1 MNKRKKLRNIRPKA
15 LFGIGETGAL
25 IALTA
30 AEVAGHAGQAAAQYF
45 AAKSQGE
52 NMLKQSQM
60 QVDALKE
67 QNENNNQLQRDMM
80 QFTKEQN
87 DETRR
92 IMMENNMNNQLL
104 AGSLATQDRR
114 EASKTVLKNGGRKRR
129 KLRNAYSSLQ
139 GGNIPFRVTDGGTT
153 IPIGQTPEGYDVYQ
167 VLGDSHK
174 QYHKA
179 QGGKYKSGVGI
190 KYPDGETIEVEGG
203 EKQIVT
209 PNDALVLSNQTFIE
223 PSSGLPFNPSEA
235 VDYGMDPLQAHA
247 TQEFIKDYYGLSD
260 DGSNKTPVKRRLRSC
275 GGCTIPIRRRAKNG
289 TRKEIAS
296 VTNRKK
302 ASLGSWLKSGSW
314 TVAPTIGAVG
324 NFLGAGLS
332 SLGLGLGSSYLG
344 RRVGQAGDLLANA
357 YGQLQ
362 GVNMSDVFGDNARAS
377 FNTGFYMPAV
387 RSSYVNVN
395 PQIEKASRDNRL
407 QLRGINN
414 NTLSSAARLQRSGM
428 SNAALDETRSKYFAD
443 KANREERIKQ
453 ANLDAIN
460 EAGETNAGLS
470 IEYLKDFSAQRADLA
485 KFNANVANERILGA
499 AEARANA
506 MQTRGQIGAQAMQG
520 IGNALGSAVSQ
531 SALGFANAYN
541 DKLTRDYELDLA
553 KLGANQEGLTT
564 WYANS
569 KNVSD
574 SEAYDYAINLIESAK
589 TTSGPARANAI
600 KNANIILSSRGY
612 PTVDEYNLFNYRY
625 NDLSRTNLRNI
636 KPMYNFNLPTG
647 LGGVRL
653 S

>member
-1 MNKRKKLRNIRPKA
+1 MAKRKKLRSTRPKA
-15 LFGIGETGAL
+15 LFGE
-25 IALTA
+25 
-30 AEVAGHAGQAAAQYF
+30 AAAIAAQTV
-45 AAKSQGE
+45 AQIANAALQAQATRDSARTQADSVLENAKSQAE
-52 NMLKQSQM
+52 AMRQ
-60 QVDALKE
+60 
-67 QNENNNQLQRDMM
+67 QNENNTKLQTQMM
-80 QFTKEQN
+80 EFTKSQN
-87 DETRR
+87 DQNRQ
-92 IMMENNMNNQLL
+92 IMKDMQMNMQLT
-104 AGSLATQDRR
+104 AGAQSARDRR
-114 EASKTVLKNGGRKRR
+114 EASKIVLKRGGSARR
-129 KLRNAYSSLQ
+129 ELRDAYSSLQ

-223 PSSGLPFNPSEA
+223 PSTGLPFNPSEA
-235 VDYGMDPLQAHA
+235 VDYGMDPIQAHA

-260 DGSNKTPVKRRLRSC
+260 DGSNKTPVKRRLRSG
-275 GGCTIPIRRRAKNG
+275 GGCIIPIRRRAKNG

-302 ASLGSWLKSGSW
+302 ASLGTWLKSGSW

-324 NFLGAGLS
+324 NILGAGLS

-407 QLRGINN
+407 QLRGINS

-443 KANREERIKQ
+443 KANREEQIKQ
-453 ANLDAIN
+453 TNLDAIN
-460 EAGETNAGLS
+460 EAGKTNAGLS

-485 KFNANVANERILGA
+485 KFNANIANERILGA

-506 MQTRGQIGAQAMQG
+506 MQSRGQIGAQMMQG
-520 IGNALGSAVSQ
+520 IGNAFGSALAQ
-531 SALGFANAYN
+531 SAAGYSKAYSNKLRYDNELRQAMLKADDESINRVLINGFGSTDDVNNQLDHLASIIQTDPYSDKATEAKRQYN
-541 DKLTRDYELDLA
+541 ELA
-553 KLGANQEGLTT
+553 KRYKLPL
-564 WYANS
+564 
-569 KNVSD
+569 
-574 SEAYDYAINLIESAK
+574 YD
-589 TTSGPARANAI
+589 I
-600 KNANIILSSRGY
+600 K
-612 PTVDEYNLFNYRY
+612 YNP
-625 NDLSRTNLRNI
+625 S
-636 KPMYNFNLPTG
+636 
-647 LGGVRL
+647 
-653 S
+653 

>member
-1 MNKRKKLRNIRPKA
+1 MIKRKKLRNIRQKA

-25 IALTA
+25 IGLTLA
-30 AEVAGHAGQAAAQYF
+30 TTAGHAAQAAASYF
-45 AAKSQGE
+45 NAKSNGE
-52 NMLKQSQM
+52 NMLKSVQT

-104 AGSLATQDRR
+104 AGNLATQDRR

-129 KLRNAYSSLQ
+129 RLRNAYSSLQ

-223 PSSGLPFNPSEA
+223 PSTGLPFNPSEA
-235 VDYGMDPLQAHA
+235 VDYGMDPIQAHA

-260 DGSNKTPVKRRLRSC
+260 DGSNKTPVKRRLRSG
-275 GGCTIPIRRRAKNG
+275 GGCIIPIRRRAKNG

-324 NFLGAGLS
+324 NILGAGLS

-407 QLRGINN
+407 QLRGINS

-443 KANREERIKQ
+443 KANREEQIKQ

-460 EAGETNAGLS
+460 EAGKTNAGLS

-485 KFNANVANERILGA
+485 KFNANIANERILGA

-506 MQTRGQIGAQAMQG
+506 MQSRGQIGAQMMQG
-520 IGNALGSAVSQ
+520 IGNAFGSALAQ
-531 SALGFANAYN
+531 SAAGYSKAYSNKLRYDNELRQAMLKADDESINRVLINGFGSTDDVNNQLDHLASIIQTDPYSDKATEAKRQYN
-541 DKLTRDYELDLA
+541 ELA
-553 KLGANQEGLTT
+553 KRYKLPL
-564 WYANS
+564 
-569 KNVSD
+569 
-574 SEAYDYAINLIESAK
+574 YD
-589 TTSGPARANAI
+589 I
-600 KNANIILSSRGY
+600 K
-612 PTVDEYNLFNYRY
+612 YNP
-625 NDLSRTNLRNI
+625 S
-636 KPMYNFNLPTG
+636 
-647 LGGVRL
+647 
-653 S
+653 

>member
-15 LFGIGETGAL
+15 FLGIGETGAL

-104 AGSLATQDRR
+104 AGNLATQDRR

-223 PSSGLPFNPSEA
+223 PSTGLPFNPSEA
-235 VDYGMDPLQAHA
+235 VDYGMDPIQAHA

-260 DGSNKTPVKRRLRSC
+260 DGSNKTPVKRRLRSG
-275 GGCTIPIRRRAKNG
+275 GGCIIPIRRRAKNG

-296 VTNRKK
+296 LTNRKK

-324 NFLGAGLS
+324 NILGAGLS

-407 QLRGINN
+407 QLRGINS

-443 KANREERIKQ
+443 KANREEQIKQ

-460 EAGETNAGLS
+460 EAGKTNAGLS
-470 IEYLKDFSAQRADLA
+470 IEYLKDFNAQRADLA
-485 KFNANVANERILGA
+485 KFNANIANERILGA
-499 AEARANA
+499 AEARAGA

-520 IGNALGSAVSQ
+520 IGNAFGSALSQ

-541 DKLTRDYELDLA
+541 SKLVRDNDLA
-553 KLGANQEGLTT
+553 KVMIGAGPEGMANYYTRFGSDKEAEDYMLNLAEQARNTT
-564 WYANS
+564 DPDRRAELFYR
-569 KNVSD
+569 
-574 SEAYDYAINLIESAK
+574 IN
-589 TTSGPARANAI
+589 
-600 KNANIILSSRGY
+600 NIINMRFRDRWGNI
-612 PTVDEYNLFNYRY
+612 TNDNYT
-625 NDLSRTNLRNI
+625 SFGRNA
-636 KPMYNFNLPTG
+636 
-647 LGGVRL
+647 
-653 S
+653 

>member
-1 MNKRKKLRNIRPKA
+1 MIKRKKLKNTRPKA
-15 LFGIGETGAL
+15 FLGIGETGAL

-45 AAKSQGE
+45 SARSQGE
-52 NMLKQSQM
+52 NMLKQAQM
-60 QVDALKE
+60 QADALKE
-67 QNENNNQLQRDMM
+67 QNENNRQLQTEMM

-87 DETRR
+87 EETRR

-104 AGSLATQDRR
+104 AGNLATQERR

-129 KLRNAYSSLQ
+129 KLRNAAYPLQ

-223 PSSGLPFNPSEA
+223 PSTGLPFNPSEA
-235 VDYGMDPLQAHA
+235 VDYGMDPMQAHA

-260 DGSNKTPVKRRLRSC
+260 DGSNKPPVKKRLRSG
-275 GGCTIPIRRRAKNG
+275 GGCIIPIRHRAKNG

-296 VTNRKK
+296 INNRKK
-302 ASLGSWLKSGSW
+302 ASMGTWLKSGNW
-314 TVAPTIGAVG
+314 AVAPTIGAIG

-344 RRVGQAGDLLANA
+344 KRVGQAGDLLANA

-362 GVNMSDVFGDNARAS
+362 GVNLSDVFGDNARAS
-377 FNTGFYMPAV
+377 FNTGFYMPTV
-387 RSSYVNVN
+387 RRPRVNAN
-395 PQIEKASRDNRL
+395 PQLEKAARDARL
-407 QLRGINN
+407 QNAGINN
-414 NTLSSAARLQRSGM
+414 NTLSSAGRLKRSAM
-428 SNAALDETRSKYFAD
+428 TNAALDETRSRIYAD
-443 KANREERIKQ
+443 TANREEQIKQ
-453 ANLDAIN
+453 ENNQAIN
-460 EAGETNAGLS
+460 EAGQTNAGLMMQ
-470 IEYLKDFSAQRADLA
+470 YLRDYTSQRADLA

-499 AEARANA
+499 AEARAGA

-520 IGNALGSAVSQ
+520 IGNAFGSAFSQ

-541 DKLTRDYELDLA
+541 SKLVRDNDLA
-553 KLGANQEGLTT
+553 KVMIGAGPEGMANYYTRFGSDQEAEDYMLNLAEQARNTT
-564 WYANS
+564 DPDRRAELFYR
-569 KNVSD
+569 
-574 SEAYDYAINLIESAK
+574 IN
-589 TTSGPARANAI
+589 
-600 KNANIILSSRGY
+600 NIINMRFRDRWGNI
-612 PTVDEYNLFNYRY
+612 TNDNY
-625 NDLSRTNLRNI
+625 
-636 KPMYNFNLPTG
+636 TG
-647 LGGVRL
+647 FGKDA
-653 S
+653 

>member
-45 AAKSQGE
+45 AAKSQGD

-104 AGSLATQDRR
+104 AGNLATQDRR

-223 PSSGLPFNPSEA
+223 PSTGLPFNPSEA
-235 VDYGMDPLQAHA
+235 VDYGMDPIQAHA
-247 TQEFIKDYYGLSD
+247 TQEFIKEYYGLSD
-260 DGSNKTPVKRRLRSC
+260 DGSNKTPVKRRLRSG

-324 NFLGAGLS
+324 NILGAGLS

-362 GVNMSDVFGDNARAS
+362 GVNMSDVFGDNTRAS

-443 KANREERIKQ
+443 KANREEQIKQ

-460 EAGETNAGLS
+460 EAGKTNAGLS
-470 IEYLKDFSAQRADLA
+470 IEYLKDFTSQRADLA

-520 IGNALGSAVSQ
+520 IGNALGSALSQ

-553 KLGANQEGLTT
+553 KLGANQESLTT

-600 KNANIILSSRGY
+600 KNANLILSSRGY

>member
-104 AGSLATQDRR
+104 AGNLATQDRR

-223 PSSGLPFNPSEA
+223 PSTGLPFNPSEA
-235 VDYGMDPLQAHA
+235 VDYGMDPIQAHA

-260 DGSNKTPVKRRLRSC
+260 DGSNKTPVKRRLRSG
-275 GGCTIPIRRRAKNG
+275 GGCIIPIRRRAKNG

-296 VTNRKK
+296 INNRKK
-302 ASLGSWLKSGSW
+302 ASLGTWLNSGSW

-324 NFLGAGLS
+324 NILGAGLY

-357 YGQLQ
+357 YGQLK

-407 QLRGINN
+407 QLRGINS

-428 SNAALDETRSKYFAD
+428 SNAALDETRSKYFAN
-443 KANREERIKQ
+443 KANREEQIKQ

-460 EAGETNAGLS
+460 EAGKTNAGLS
-470 IEYLKDFSAQRADLA
+470 IEYLEDFSAQRADLA

-499 AEARANA
+499 AEARAGA
-506 MQTRGQIGAQAMQG
+506 MQSRGQIGAQAMQG
-520 IGNALGSAVSQ
+520 IGNALGSAFSQ

-541 DKLTRDYELDLA
+541 SKLVRDNDLA
-553 KLGANQEGLTT
+553 KVMIGAGPEGMANYYTRFGSDKEAEDYMLNLAEQARNTT
-564 WYANS
+564 DPDRRAELFYR
-569 KNVSD
+569 
-574 SEAYDYAINLIESAK
+574 IN
-589 TTSGPARANAI
+589 
-600 KNANIILSSRGY
+600 NIINMRFRDRWGNI
-612 PTVDEYNLFNYRY
+612 TNDNYT
-625 NDLSRTNLRNI
+625 SFGRNA
-636 KPMYNFNLPTG
+636 
-647 LGGVRL
+647 
-653 S
+653 

>member
-1 MNKRKKLRNIRPKA
+1 MIKRRKLKNTRPKA
-15 LFGIGETGAL
+15 FLGIGETGAL

-45 AAKSQGE
+45 SARSQGE
-52 NMLKQSQM
+52 NMLKQAQM
-60 QVDALKE
+60 QADALKE
-67 QNENNNQLQRDMM
+67 QNENNRQLQTEMM

-87 DETRR
+87 EETRR

-104 AGSLATQDRR
+104 AGNLATQERR

-129 KLRNAYSSLQ
+129 KLRNAAYPLQ

-209 PNDALVLSNQTFIE
+209 PTDALVLSNQTFIE
-223 PSSGLPFNPSEA
+223 PSTGLPFNPSEA
-235 VDYGMDPLQAHA
+235 VDYGMDPMKAHA

-260 DGSNKTPVKRRLRSC
+260 DGSNKPPVKKRLRSG
-275 GGCTIPIRRRAKNG
+275 GGCIIPIRHRAKNG

-296 VTNRKK
+296 INNRKK
-302 ASLGSWLKSGSW
+302 ASMGTWLKSGNW
-314 TVAPTIGAVG
+314 AVAPTIGAIG

-344 RRVGQAGDLLANA
+344 KRVGQAGDLLANA

-362 GVNMSDVFGDNARAS
+362 GVNLSDVFGDNARAS
-377 FNTGFYMPAV
+377 FNTGFYMPTV
-387 RSSYVNVN
+387 RRPRVNAN
-395 PQIEKASRDNRL
+395 PQLEKAARDARL
-407 QLRGINN
+407 QNAGINN
-414 NTLSSAARLQRSGM
+414 NTLSSAGRLKRSAM
-428 SNAALDETRSKYFAD
+428 TNAALDETRSRIYAD
-443 KANREERIKQ
+443 TANREEQIKQ
-453 ANLDAIN
+453 ENNQAIN
-460 EAGETNAGLS
+460 EAGQTNAGLMMQ
-470 IEYLKDFSAQRADLA
+470 YLRDYTSQRADLA

-499 AEARANA
+499 AEARAGA

-520 IGNALGSAVSQ
+520 IGNAFGSAFSQ

-541 DKLTRDYELDLA
+541 SKLVRDNDLA
-553 KLGANQEGLTT
+553 KVMIGAGPEGMANYYTRFGSDQEAEDYMLNLAEQARNTT
-564 WYANS
+564 DPDRRAELFYR
-569 KNVSD
+569 
-574 SEAYDYAINLIESAK
+574 IN
-589 TTSGPARANAI
+589 
-600 KNANIILSSRGY
+600 NIINMRFRDRWGNI
-612 PTVDEYNLFNYRY
+612 TNDNY
-625 NDLSRTNLRNI
+625 
-636 KPMYNFNLPTG
+636 TG
-647 LGGVRL
+647 FGKDA
-653 S
+653 

>member
-1 MNKRKKLRNIRPKA
+1 MIKRRKLKNTRPKA
-15 LFGIGETGAL
+15 FLGIGETGAL

-45 AAKSQGE
+45 SARSQGE
-52 NMLKQSQM
+52 NMLKQAQM
-60 QVDALKE
+60 QADALKE
-67 QNENNNQLQRDMM
+67 QNENNRQLQTEMM

-87 DETRR
+87 EETRR

-104 AGSLATQDRR
+104 AGNLATQERR
-114 EASKTVLKNGGRKRR
+114 EASKAVLKNGGRKRR
-129 KLRNAYSSLQ
+129 KLRNAAYPLQ

-209 PNDALVLSNQTFIE
+209 PTDALVLSNQTFIE
-223 PSSGLPFNPSEA
+223 PSTGLPFNPSEA
-235 VDYGMDPLQAHA
+235 VDYGMDPMQAHA

-260 DGSNKTPVKRRLRSC
+260 DGSNKPPVKKRLRSG
-275 GGCTIPIRRRAKNG
+275 GGCIIPIRHRAKNG

-296 VTNRKK
+296 INNRKK
-302 ASLGSWLKSGSW
+302 ASMGTWLKSGNW
-314 TVAPTIGAVG
+314 AVAPTIGAIG

-344 RRVGQAGDLLANA
+344 KRVGQAGDLLANA

-362 GVNMSDVFGDNARAS
+362 GVNLSDVFGDNARAS
-377 FNTGFYMPAV
+377 FNTGFYMPTV
-387 RSSYVNVN
+387 RRPRVNAN
-395 PQIEKASRDNRL
+395 PQLEKAARDARL
-407 QLRGINN
+407 QNAGINN
-414 NTLSSAARLQRSGM
+414 NTLSSAGRLKRSAM
-428 SNAALDETRSKYFAD
+428 TNAALDETRSRIYAD
-443 KANREERIKQ
+443 TANREEQIKQ
-453 ANLDAIN
+453 ENNQAIN
-460 EAGETNAGLS
+460 EAGQTNAGLMMQ
-470 IEYLKDFSAQRADLA
+470 YLRDYTSQRADLA

-499 AEARANA
+499 AEARAGA

-520 IGNALGSAVSQ
+520 IGNAFGSAFSQ

-541 DKLTRDYELDLA
+541 SKLVRDNDLA
-553 KLGANQEGLTT
+553 KVMIGAGPEGMANYYTRFGSDQEAEDYMLNLAEQARNTT
-564 WYANS
+564 DPDRRAELFYR
-569 KNVSD
+569 
-574 SEAYDYAINLIESAK
+574 IN
-589 TTSGPARANAI
+589 
-600 KNANIILSSRGY
+600 NIINMRFRDRWGNI
-612 PTVDEYNLFNYRY
+612 TNDNY
-625 NDLSRTNLRNI
+625 
-636 KPMYNFNLPTG
+636 TG
-647 LGGVRL
+647 FGKDA
-653 S
+653 

>member
-1 MNKRKKLRNIRPKA
+1 MARKKLRNTRPKA

-45 AAKSQGE
+45 SAKSQGE
-52 NMLKQSQM
+52 NMLKQAQM
-60 QVDALKE
+60 QADALKQ
-67 QNENNNQLQRDMM
+67 QNDNNTQLQKDMM

-104 AGSLATQDRR
+104 AGNLATQDRR

-129 KLRNAYSSLQ
+129 KLRNAAYPLQ

-167 VLGDSHK
+167 VLGDTHK

-223 PSSGLPFNPSEA
+223 PTSGLPFNPSQA
-235 VDYGMDPLQAHA
+235 VDYGMDPIQAHA

-260 DGSNKTPVKRRLRSC
+260 DGSNKPPVKRRLRSG
-275 GGCTIPIRRRAKNG
+275 GGCTIPIRRRAKYG

-296 VTNRKK
+296 VNNRKK
-302 ASLGSWLKSGSW
+302 ASLGTWLNSGSW

-324 NFLGAGLS
+324 NILGAGLS
-332 SLGLGLGSSYLG
+332 SLGLGLGSKYLWKNA
-344 RRVGQAGDLLANA
+344 GQAGNLLANA

-377 FNTGFYMPAV
+377 FNTGFYMPTV
-387 RSSYVNVN
+387 RRPRVNIN
-395 PQIEKASRDNRL
+395 PQLEKAAREATL
-407 QLRGINN
+407 QTRGINS
-414 NTLSSAARLQRSGM
+414 NTLSSAGRLKRSAM
-428 SNAALDETRSKYFAD
+428 TNASLNEIRSQLYAD
-443 KANREERIKQ
+443 QANREEQIKQ
-453 ANLDAIN
+453 ENNQAIN
-460 EAGETNAGLS
+460 EAGKTNAGL
-470 IEYLKDFSAQRADLA
+470 IMDYLKDYTSQRADLA

-506 MQTRGQIGAQAMQG
+506 IQSQGQISAQAMQG
-520 IGNALGSAVSQ
+520 IGNAFGSAFSQ

-541 DKLTRDYELDLA
+541 NKLTREHEFDMA
-553 KLGANQEGLTT
+553 MMGATPEARANY
-564 WYANS
+564 YANS
-569 KNVSD
+569 KSISD
-574 SEAYDYAINLIESAK
+574 SDAVSKANEYIRIAESTTNPLIREQYIGYANQ
-589 TTSGPARANAI
+589 
-600 KNANIILSSRGY
+600 ILSARGKDLY
-612 PTVDEYNLFNYRY
+612 QSPNSQNNS
-625 NDLSRTNLRNI
+625 NDIADSMLNTNIMGNKKWGWYI
-636 KPMYNFNLPTG
+636 Y
-647 LGGVRL
+647 
-653 S
+653 

>member
-104 AGSLATQDRR
+104 AGNLATQDRR

-129 KLRNAYSSLQ
+129 RLRNAYSSLQ

-223 PSSGLPFNPSEA
+223 PSTGLPFNPSEA
-235 VDYGMDPLQAHA
+235 VDYGMDPIQAHA

-260 DGSNKTPVKRRLRSC
+260 DGSNKTPVKRRLRSG

-289 TRKEIAS
+289 TRKEIAY

-324 NFLGAGLS
+324 NILGAGLS

-407 QLRGINN
+407 QLRGINS

-443 KANREERIKQ
+443 KANREEQIKQ

-460 EAGETNAGLS
+460 EAGKTNAGLS
-470 IEYLKDFSAQRADLA
+470 IEYLKDFTSQRADLA
-485 KFNANVANERILGA
+485 KFNANIANERILGA

-506 MQTRGQIGAQAMQG
+506 MQSRGQIGAQAMQG
-520 IGNALGSAVSQ
+520 IGNAFGSALSQ

-541 DKLTRDYELDLA
+541 SKLVRDNDLA
-553 KLGANQEGLTT
+553 KVMIGAGPEGMANYYTRFGSDKEAEDYMLNLAEQARNTT
-564 WYANS
+564 DPDRRAELFYR
-569 KNVSD
+569 
-574 SEAYDYAINLIESAK
+574 IN
-589 TTSGPARANAI
+589 
-600 KNANIILSSRGY
+600 NIINMRFRDRWGNI
-612 PTVDEYNLFNYRY
+612 TNDNYT
-625 NDLSRTNLRNI
+625 SFGRNA
-636 KPMYNFNLPTG
+636 
-647 LGGVRL
+647 
-653 S
+653 

>member
-45 AAKSQGE
+45 AAKSQGD

-104 AGSLATQDRR
+104 AGNLATQDRR

-223 PSSGLPFNPSEA
+223 PSTGLPFNPSEA
-235 VDYGMDPLQAHA
+235 VDYGMDPIQAHA
-247 TQEFIKDYYGLSD
+247 TQEFIKEYYGLSD
-260 DGSNKTPVKRRLRSC
+260 DGSNKPPVKRRLRSG

-324 NFLGAGLS
+324 NILGAGLS

-362 GVNMSDVFGDNARAS
+362 GVKISDVFGDNARAS

-407 QLRGINN
+407 QLRGINS

-443 KANREERIKQ
+443 KANREEQIKQ

-460 EAGETNAGLS
+460 EAGKTNAGLS

-485 KFNANVANERILGA
+485 KFNANIANERILGA

-520 IGNALGSAVSQ
+520 IGNAFGSALAQ
-531 SALGFANAYN
+531 SAAGYSKAYSNKLRYDNELRQAMLKADDESINRVLINGFGSTDDVNNQLDHLASIIQTDPYSDKATEAKRQYN
-541 DKLTRDYELDLA
+541 ELA
-553 KLGANQEGLTT
+553 KRYKLPL
-564 WYANS
+564 
-569 KNVSD
+569 
-574 SEAYDYAINLIESAK
+574 YD
-589 TTSGPARANAI
+589 I
-600 KNANIILSSRGY
+600 K
-612 PTVDEYNLFNYRY
+612 YNP
-625 NDLSRTNLRNI
+625 S
-636 KPMYNFNLPTG
+636 
-647 LGGVRL
+647 
-653 S
+653 

>member
-1 MNKRKKLRNIRPKA
+1 MARKKLRNTRPKA
-15 LFGIGETGAL
+15 LLGIGETGAL

-30 AEVAGHAGQAAAQYF
+30 AEIAGHAGQAAAQYF
-45 AAKSQGE
+45 TAKSDGE
-52 NMLKQSQM
+52 NMLKQAQT
-60 QVDALKE
+60 QADALKE
-67 QNENNNQLQRDMM
+67 QNENNRRLQTELME
-80 QFTKEQN
+80 FTKEQN

-104 AGSLATQDRR
+104 AGNLATQDRR

-235 VDYGMDPLQAHA
+235 VDYGMDPIQAHA
-247 TQEFIKDYYGLSD
+247 TQEFIKRYYGLSD
-260 DGSNKTPVKRRLRSC
+260 DGSTKTPVKRRLRSG

-296 VTNRKK
+296 INNRKK
-302 ASLGSWLKSGSW
+302 ASLGTWLNSGSW
-314 TVAPTIGAVG
+314 TVAPTINAVG

-377 FNTGFYMPAV
+377 FNTGFYMPTV
-387 RSSYVNVN
+387 RRPRVNAN
-395 PQIEKASRDNRL
+395 PQLEKAARDARL
-407 QLRGINN
+407 QNLGINN
-414 NTLSSAARLQRSGM
+414 NTLSSAGRIKRSAM
-428 SNAALDETRSKYFAD
+428 TNASLDEIRSKIYAD
-443 KANREERIKQ
+443 TANREEQIKQ
-453 ANLDAIN
+453 ENNQAIN
-460 EAGETNAGLS
+460 EAGQTNAGLMMQ
-470 IEYLKDFSAQRADLA
+470 YLRDNTSQRADLA

-499 AEARANA
+499 AEARANTL
-506 MQTRGQIGAQAMQG
+506 QQLGQIGAQMRQG
-520 IGNALGSAVSQ
+520 IGNAFGSAFSQ
-531 SALGFANAYN
+531 SALGYANAYN
-541 DKLTRDYELDLA
+541 DKLVRENELNMAMLKA
-553 KLGANQEGLTT
+553 T
-564 WYANS
+564 
-569 KNVSD
+569 
-574 SEAYDYAINLIESAK
+574 
-589 TTSGPARANAI
+589 
-600 KNANIILSSRGY
+600 
-612 PTVDEYNLFNYRY
+612 
-625 NDLSRTNLRNI
+625 
-636 KPMYNFNLPTG
+636 PTG
-647 LGGVRL
+647 LANWYGIQSDEAAYNYFTSLGEQLQNTTDPDARAAIMNQMNAILMRKQWNKNPYRGQIRPLVTEKNA
-653 S
+653 SSYYPS

>member
-1 MNKRKKLRNIRPKA
+1 MIKRRKLKNTRPKA
-15 LFGIGETGAL
+15 FLGIGETGAL

-45 AAKSQGE
+45 SARSQGE
-52 NMLKQSQM
+52 NMLKQAQM
-60 QVDALKE
+60 QADALKE
-67 QNENNNQLQRDMM
+67 QNENNRQLQTEMM

-87 DETRR
+87 EETRR

-104 AGSLATQDRR
+104 AGNLATQERR

-129 KLRNAYSSLQ
+129 KLRNAAYPLQ

-223 PSSGLPFNPSEA
+223 PSTGLPFNPSEA
-235 VDYGMDPLQAHA
+235 VDYGMDPMQAHA

-260 DGSNKTPVKRRLRSC
+260 DGSNKPPVKKRLRSG
-275 GGCTIPIRRRAKNG
+275 GGCIIPIRHRAKNG

-296 VTNRKK
+296 INNRKK
-302 ASLGSWLKSGSW
+302 ASMGTWLKSGNW
-314 TVAPTIGAVG
+314 AVAPTIGAIG

-344 RRVGQAGDLLANA
+344 KRVGQAGDLLANA

-362 GVNMSDVFGDNARAS
+362 GVNLSDVFGDNARAS
-377 FNTGFYMPAV
+377 FNTGFYMPTV
-387 RSSYVNVN
+387 RRPRVNAN
-395 PQIEKASRDNRL
+395 PQLEKAARDARL
-407 QLRGINN
+407 QNAGINN
-414 NTLSSAARLQRSGM
+414 NTLSSAGRLKRSAM
-428 SNAALDETRSKYFAD
+428 TNAALDETRSRIYAD
-443 KANREERIKQ
+443 TANREEQIKQ
-453 ANLDAIN
+453 ENNQAIN
-460 EAGETNAGLS
+460 EAGQTNAGLMMQ
-470 IEYLKDFSAQRADLA
+470 YLRDYTSQRADLA

-499 AEARANA
+499 AEARAGA

-520 IGNALGSAVSQ
+520 IGNAFGSAFSQ

-541 DKLTRDYELDLA
+541 SKLVRDNDLA
-553 KLGANQEGLTT
+553 KVMIGAGPEGMANYYTRFGSDQEAEDYMLNLAEQARNTT
-564 WYANS
+564 DPDRRAELFYR
-569 KNVSD
+569 
-574 SEAYDYAINLIESAK
+574 IN
-589 TTSGPARANAI
+589 
-600 KNANIILSSRGY
+600 NIINMRFRDRWGNI
-612 PTVDEYNLFNYRY
+612 TNDNY
-625 NDLSRTNLRNI
+625 
-636 KPMYNFNLPTG
+636 TG
-647 LGGVRL
+647 FGKDA
-653 S
+653 